1 MLTRGV
7 ALPIAPV
14 APNVH
19 DAAVAHIPPM
29 EPEAEMGLPNPQHVM
44 KPPVT
49 APSQSQTK
57 KHNRMVKPHREVG
70 MESAN
75 RRSAPCIPT
84 YDSSRAQT
92 RAC

>member
-1 MLTRGV
+1 MAESKPVPARVARNAGPLLTRGV

-19 DAAVAHIPPM
+19 DAAVAPIPPM
-29 EPEAEMGLPNPQHVM
+29 EPDAETMGLPNPQHVM

-57 KHNRMVKPHREVG
+57 KAQPHG
-70 MESAN
+70 
-75 RRSAPCIPT
+75 
-84 YDSSRAQT
+84 
-92 RAC
+92 